1 MKPKAIR
8 GMNDVLPEASGT
20 WRFVET
26 IVREVIE
33 SYGYQE
39 IRVPILEQ
47 TELFR
52 RSIGEVTDIVEK
64 EMYTF
69 LDRNEES
76 VTMRPEATAGMVR
89 AGISHGLFHNQRQKL
104 WTAGPMFRY
113 EKPQRGRY
121 RQFHQI
127 DVEAMGYAGPDVD
140 AELIIMSARMWQ
152 ELGLSRLVLELNS
165 LGSLETRR
173 KYRESLVN
181 YFSAVKSKLD
191 EDSIRRLE
199 QNPLRILDSK
209 NPDMQEL
216 IADAPI
222 MLDYLDDESA
232 QHFAELK
239 VLLDAAGISYSV
251 NPRLVRGLDYYNR
264 TVFEWATDALGS
276 QGAICAGGRYDGLVE
291 KLGGRSTPAIGWAM
305 GVERLVGL
313 FEECGGKVPDAGPD
327 VYIVA
332 VGQAALVRGF
342 EISENLREAIT
353 GIRIE
358 LNLGGGS
365 FKSQLKRAD
374 KSGAEFAL
382 VLGDDE
388 VAENRAG
395 LKPLRTDQDQASVAL
410 EHLAVELAGRL
421 RRNEDSG
428 LDHRSADQDPV
439 STAKKQTGYTRA

>member
-8 GMNDVLPEASGT
+8 GMNDILPEASST
-20 WRFVET
+20 WRFVES
-26 IVREVIE
+26 IVRQVIE

-39 IRVPILEQ
+39 IRLPILEK
-47 TELFR
+47 TELFG

-76 VTMRPEATAGMVR
+76 VTMRPEATAGIVR

-121 RQFHQI
+121 RQFHQV
-127 DVEAMGYAGPDVD
+127 DVEAIGYPGPDVD
-140 AELIIMSARMWQ
+140 AELIIMCVRMWH

-165 LGSLETRR
+165 LGSRENRQ
-173 KYRESLVN
+173 KYRKSLIN
-181 YFSAVKSKLD
+181 YFSSMKSKLD

-209 NPDMQEL
+209 NPDMRDV
-216 IADAPI
+216 IADAPV
-222 MLDYLDDESA
+222 MLDFLDDESDK
-232 QHFAELK
+232 HFAELK
-239 VLLDAAGISYSV
+239 ALLDAAGIAYSI

-264 TVFEWATDALGS
+264 TVFEWITDALGS
-276 QGAICAGGRYDGLVE
+276 QGAVCAGGRYDGLVE
-291 KLGGRSTPAIGWAM
+291 KLGGRPTPAIGWAM

-313 FEECGGKVPDAGPD
+313 FEECGGRTSDSGPD

-332 VGQAALVRGF
+332 VGDGALTLGF
-342 EISENLREAIT
+342 EISEKLRDTIAN
-353 GIRIE
+353 IRIE

-382 VLGDDE
+382 ILGDDE
-388 VAENRAG
+388 VAQNRAG
-395 LKPLRTDQDQASVAL
+395 LKPLRTDRDQKSVAL
-410 EHLAVELAGRL
+410 ENLAAELDDRL
-421 RRNEDSG
+421 KRNVV
-428 LDHRSADQDPV
+428 QDPV
-439 STAKKQTGYTRA
+439 STSKK